1 MKTIVSE
8 ESEEGFFDDKEN
20 VYFAASSQSADS
32 PTSSFNVKKARGR
45 RVKGFDRRRWFIS
58 LYCSYVF
65 WVQCALMVRGY
76 L

>member
-32 PTSSFNVKKARGR
+32 PTSCNVKKARGR
-45 RVKGFDRRRWFIS
+45 RVKGFDRRRWFII
-58 LYCSYVF
+58 LYCSYIF
-65 WVQCALMVRGY
+65 WIQCALMVQGY